1 MGSVFAEK
9 IFVDYLGVVPV
20 EFSYFCLV
28 KKTLIYYYV
37 PYAVLLVAMLAALS
51 VYPKAELHLWLNS
64 CHTPLGDTF
73 LRLYSQLAEWPLYVI
88 AALPLVFKR
97 WRLTVWYAASE
108 LVSATIVWVLKQLF
122 HAPRPAAYFENI
134 PDAVLPVVEGVR
146 LHHSNSFPSGH
157 TATFFVLFTFC
168 ALLLAHYY
176 TTHESDR
183 RFSATWRR
191 LAMLLLLVM
200 AALGGYSRIYLSQHF
215 LSDVCVGSLI
225 GVIVPTVIFALFS
238 NRITRPNR

>member
-1 MGSVFAEK
+1 MK
-9 IFVDYLGVVPV
+9 K
-20 EFSYFCLV
+20 YFP
-28 KKTLIYYYV
+28 IYGIA
-37 PYAVLLVAMLAALS
+37 YAVLLCVMVLMLCL
-51 VYPKAELHLWLNS
+51 YPKAELHLMLNS

-73 LRLYSQLAEWPLYVI
+73 MRLYSQLAEWPLYVI

-108 LVSATIVWVLKQLF
+108 LTAATVVWVLKQLF

-157 TATFFVLFTFC
+157 TATFFVFFTFC

-176 TTHESDR
+176 TTHESGR

-215 LSDVCVGSLI
+215 LSDVCVGSII

>member
-1 MGSVFAEK
+1 MK
-9 IFVDYLGVVPV
+9 K
-20 EFSYFCLV
+20 YFPFYG
-28 KKTLIYYYV
+28 IA
-37 PYAVLLVAMLAALS
+37 YAVLLCVMVFMLCL
-51 VYPKAELHLWLNS
+51 YPKAELHLWLNS

-73 LRLYSQLAEWPLYVI
+73 MRLYSQLAEWPLYVI

-108 LVSATIVWVLKQLF
+108 LVSATVVWVLKQLF

-157 TATFFVLFTFC
+157 TATFFVFFTFC

-176 TTHESDR
+176 TTHESGR

>member
-1 MGSVFAEK
+1 MK
-9 IFVDYLGVVPV
+9 K
-20 EFSYFCLV
+20 YFP
-28 KKTLIYYYV
+28 IYGIA
-37 PYAVLLVAMLAALS
+37 YAVLLCVMVLMLCL
-51 VYPKAELHLWLNS
+51 YPKAELHLWLNS

-88 AALPLVFKR
+88 AALPLLFKR

-108 LVSATIVWVLKQLF
+108 LVSATVVWVLKQLF

-157 TATFFVLFTFC
+157 TATFFVFFTFC

-176 TTHESDR
+176 TTHESGR

-215 LSDVCVGSLI
+215 LSDVCVGSII

>member
-1 MGSVFAEK
+1 MK
-9 IFVDYLGVVPV
+9 K
-20 EFSYFCLV
+20 YFPFYG
-28 KKTLIYYYV
+28 IAYV
-37 PYAVLLVAMLAALS
+37 VLLCVMVLMLCL
-51 VYPKAELHLWLNS
+51 YPKAELHLMLNS
-64 CHTPLGDTF
+64 CHTKGGDIF

-97 WRLTVWYAASE
+97 WRLTVWYAVSE
-108 LVSATIVWVLKQLF
+108 LVSATVVWVLKQLF

-134 PDAVLPVVEGVR
+134 SDAVLPVVEGVR

-157 TATFFVLFTFC
+157 TATFFVFFTFC

-191 LAMLLLLVM
+191 LAMLLLFVM

>member
-1 MGSVFAEK
+1 M
-9 IFVDYLGVVPV
+9 DYLGVVPV

>member
-1 MGSVFAEK
+1 MK
-9 IFVDYLGVVPV
+9 K
-20 EFSYFCLV
+20 YFP
-28 KKTLIYYYV
+28 IYGIA
-37 PYAVLLVAMLAALS
+37 YAVLLCVMVLMLCL
-51 VYPKAELHLWLNS
+51 YPKAELHLWLNS
-64 CHTPLGDTF
+64 CHTPLGDMF
-73 LRLYSQLAEWPLYVI
+73 MRLYSQLAEWPLYVI

-108 LVSATIVWVLKQLF
+108 LVSATVVWVLKQQF

-157 TATFFVLFTFC
+157 TATFFVFFTFC

-176 TTHESDR
+176 TTHENGR

>member
-1 MGSVFAEK
+1 M
-9 IFVDYLGVVPV
+9 DYLGVVPV

-215 LSDVCVGSLI
+215 LSDVCVGSPI

>member
-1 MGSVFAEK
+1 MK
-9 IFVDYLGVVPV
+9 K
-20 EFSYFCLV
+20 YFP
-28 KKTLIYYYV
+28 IYGIA
-37 PYAVLLVAMLAALS
+37 YAVLLCVMVFMLCL
-51 VYPKAELHLWLNS
+51 YPKAELHLWLNS
-64 CHTPLGDTF
+64 CHTPLGNTF
-73 LRLYSQLAEWPLYVI
+73 MRLYSQLAEWPLYVI

-108 LVSATIVWVLKQLF
+108 LVSATVVWVLKQQF

-157 TATFFVLFTFC
+157 TATFFVFFTFC

-176 TTHESDR
+176 TTHESGR

>member
-1 MGSVFAEK
+1 MK
-9 IFVDYLGVVPV
+9 K
-20 EFSYFCLV
+20 YFP
-28 KKTLIYYYV
+28 IYGIA
-37 PYAVLLVAMLAALS
+37 YAVLLCVMVLMLCL
-51 VYPKAELHLWLNS
+51 YPKAELHLMLNS

-73 LRLYSQLAEWPLYVI
+73 MRLYSQLAEWPLYVI

-108 LVSATIVWVLKQLF
+108 LVSATVVWVLKQLF

-157 TATFFVLFTFC
+157 TATFFVFFTFC

-176 TTHESDR
+176 TTHESGR

-215 LSDVCVGSLI
+215 LSDVCVGSII

>member
-1 MGSVFAEK
+1 MK
-9 IFVDYLGVVPV
+9 K
-20 EFSYFCLV
+20 YFPFYG
-28 KKTLIYYYV
+28 IA
-37 PYAVLLVAMLAALS
+37 YAVLLRVMVFMLCL
-51 VYPKAELHLWLNS
+51 YPKAELHLWLNC
-64 CHTPLGDTF
+64 CHTPLGDMF
-73 LRLYSQLAEWPLYVI
+73 MRLYSQLAEWPLYVI

-157 TATFFVLFTFC
+157 TATFFVFFTFC

-176 TTHESDR
+176 TTHESGR

>member
-64 CHTPLGDTF
+64 CHTPLGDV
-73 LRLYSQLAEWPLYVI
+73 LMRLYSQLAEWPLYLV
-88 AALPLVFKR
+88 AALPLVVKR
-97 WRLTVWYAASE
+97 WRITAFYAASE
-108 LVSATIVWVLKQLF
+108 LTSATVVWVLKQLF
-122 HAPRPAAYFENI
+122 RAPRPATFFESI
-134 PDAVLPVVEGVR
+134 PDVVLPVVEGVR

-157 TATFFVLFTFC
+157 TATFFVFFTFC

-215 LSDVCVGSLI
+215 LSDVCVGSII

>member
-1 MGSVFAEK
+1 MK
-9 IFVDYLGVVPV
+9 K
-20 EFSYFCLV
+20 YFPFYG
-28 KKTLIYYYV
+28 IAYV
-37 PYAVLLVAMLAALS
+37 VLLCVMVLMLCL
-51 VYPKAELHLWLNS
+51 YPKAELHLMLNS
-64 CHTPLGDTF
+64 CHTKGGDIF

-97 WRLTVWYAASE
+97 WRLTVWYAVSE
-108 LVSATIVWVLKQLF
+108 LVSATVVWVLKQLF

-157 TATFFVLFTFC
+157 TATFFVFFTFC

-176 TTHESDR
+176 TTHESGR
-183 RFSATWRR
+183 RFSATWRY

>member
-1 MGSVFAEK
+1 MK
-9 IFVDYLGVVPV
+9 K
-20 EFSYFCLV
+20 YFP
-28 KKTLIYYYV
+28 IYGIA
-37 PYAVLLVAMLAALS
+37 YAVLLCVMVLMLCL
-51 VYPKAELHLWLNS
+51 YPKAELHLWLNS
-64 CHTPLGDTF
+64 CHTPLGDMF
-73 LRLYSQLAEWPLYVI
+73 MRLYSQLAEWPLYVI
-88 AALPLVFKR
+88 AVLPLVFKR

-108 LVSATIVWVLKQLF
+108 LVSATVVWVLKQLF

-157 TATFFVLFTFC
+157 TATFFVFFTFC

-176 TTHESDR
+176 TGHESNR
-183 RFSATWRR
+183 RLAATWRR

-215 LSDVCVGSLI
+215 LSDVCVGSII

>member
-1 MGSVFAEK
+1 M
-9 IFVDYLGVVPV
+9 
-20 EFSYFCLV
+20 
-28 KKTLIYYYV
+28 KKHFPFYGIA
-37 PYAVLLVAMLAALS
+37 YAVLLCVMVLMLCL
-51 VYPKAELHLWLNS
+51 YPKAELHLWLNS
-64 CHTPLGDTF
+64 CHTKGGDIF

-108 LVSATIVWVLKQLF
+108 LVSATVVWVLKQLF

-157 TATFFVLFTFC
+157 TATFFVFFTFC

-176 TTHESDR
+176 TTHESGR
-183 RFSATWRR
+183 RFSATWRY